1 MDEVTAPVD
10 AAVTAGDEAAA
21 PLGTVTAA
29 AGDEAAAG
37 GRRGGAWYWDDSGG
51 VVLGRLVVVLSSLCR
66 EDKGERWVEE
76 VLEKILKRERT
87 WAQYNASR

>member
-1 MDEVTAPVD
+1 
-10 AAVTAGDEAAA
+10 
-21 PLGTVTAA
+21 
-29 AGDEAAAG
+29 
-37 GRRGGAWYWDDSGG
+37 
-51 VVLGRLVVVLSSLCR
+51 LGRLVVVLSSLCR